1 MKRLILCMA
10 VVGVTSC
17 AAEQGTSTHLTGVAY
32 APSTKITASDIT
44 YDEAQRTT
52 YARGHVRIVSDSST
66 ITADEADVH
75 LLKVGPNQYRYGCRP
90 SWKSARRHHS
100 IGDALV
106 SSSPQNGAQ
115 DMRVERAL
123 AATRDTT
130 LSP

>member
-1 MKRLILCMA
+1 MKRFILCMA

-17 AAEQGTSTHLTGVAY
+17 AEQGTSTHLTGVAY

-75 LLKVGPNQYRYGCRP
+75 LLKVSRTNTDMAVDLRGNVRVVITP
-90 SWKSARRHHS
+90 S
-100 IGDALV
+100 
-106 SSSPQNGAQ
+106 
-115 DMRVERAL
+115 
-123 AATRDTT
+123 ATR
-130 LSP
+130 